1 MGFVTAPF
9 RTRVKVYLDRS
20 GMTNLEVIKQL
31 GISPGTWAR
40 YKRNPAGMPVGVLW
54 RLAKILNMTSE
65 EILEAVTKCR

>member
-9 RTRVKVYLDRS
+9 RTRVKVYLGRNN
-20 GMTNLEVIKQL
+20 MTNLEVIKRL

>member
-9 RTRVKVYLDRS
+9 RTRVKVYLDRNN
-20 GMTNLEVIKQL
+20 MTNLEVIKRL
-31 GISPGTWAR
+31 GISPRTWAR